1 MLTILSSA
9 MATGEETST
18 PLFATKVEVTL
29 DHLPES
35 ITRLDAPNTLVP
47 AEVEVIGVAFCL
59 IWMVVADAGATASLS
74 PLYPARTPYN
84 FITYGALKLAT
95 ALVVLAEGIPVSV
108 PKAII
113 IVSGKPVPVFNV
125 CVAVGFTEGALEK
138 FMGPESVTEL
148 PLTVV
153 VLVVLPTVSTLV
165 PVVATLEAEPTG
177 TYSTA
182 LINT

>member
-1 MLTILSSA
+1 

-35 ITRLDAPNTLVP
+35 ITRFEAPNTLVP

-59 IWMVVADAGATASLS
+59 IWITVADAGATASLS

-84 FITYGALKLAT
+84 FIAYGALKLAT

-125 CVAVGFTEGALEK
+125 CVPIGLTVGAVVNELVCICAFWSELLLK
-138 FMGPESVTEL
+138 FSAPPTDVAPESVIEL

-153 VLVVLPTVSTLV
+153 
-165 PVVATLEAEPTG
+165 A
-177 TYSTA
+177 
-182 LINT
+182 